1 MALTWAAPR
10 IARQARSPPAIPMT
24 TRTTSNTPS
33 TPSRRA
39 PPGEITSLCSQVSQL
54 LPHRG
59 LTPTG
64 GSGPATQRLHI
75 APQLPNGA
83 NPSQPRSRP
92 PRVILG
98 PLLADSSF
106 FLNVYLTFWEKNNGW
121 YEWFF
126 QKVYLDDLKKPLR
139 QKGVLTSVRKYPR
152 HSKSSKNFFNIVI
165 SSVGWLLIFH
175 CLNACST
182 LTYQY
187 TITHAQRRWHCRRYG
202 GCGQDGQ

>member
-33 TPSRRA
+33 TPSRQA

-98 PLLADSSF
+98 PLIADSSF

-152 HSKSSKNFFNIVI
+152 HSKSSKNFLHCYKFRRLAANFPLFECLFYPHLP
-165 SSVGWLLIFH
+165 VGRDDF
-175 CLNACST
+175 
-182 LTYQY
+182 YGMF
-187 TITHAQRRWHCRRYG
+187 RRTPIWRR
-202 GCGQDGQ
+202 